1 MTLMDH
7 MADQWPYDTIT
18 KTYQEPQNMNSTHTT
33 CTVFAILATILIKFQ
48 FLTVAALMNC
58 DDFWQ
63 SAEHVLMDGRPL
75 LAMASVT
82 ASSSRLLPPG
92 NLQQIH
98 FERFD
103 PFLTF
108 LSSGFFH
115 QFSSASYC
123 VDIFFNLPID
133 LWNKTFCL
141 WLFKTTQ
148 FLVWRWVQI
157 SVCVSVRFVV

>member
-1 MTLMDH
+1 MT
-7 MADQWPYDTIT
+7 DQWPYDTIT
-18 KTYQEPQNMNSTHTT
+18 KTYEKPQNMNSSNTA
-33 CTVFAILATILIKFQ
+33 CVVFAILATILIKFQ

-108 LSSGFFH
+108 LTSGFFPI
-115 QFSSASYC
+115 SSASYC
-123 VDIFFNLPID
+123 VDIFWIYLQ
-133 LWNKTFCL
+133 TFGIKNSVSDSWKLLSFWCDT
-141 WLFKTTQ
+141 WYG
-148 FLVWRWVQI
+148 FLG
-157 SVCVSVRFVV
+157 VRIWEW

>member
-1 MTLMDH
+1 MT
-7 MADQWPYDTIT
+7 DQWPYDTIT
-18 KTYQEPQNMNSTHTT
+18 KTYQEPQNMNASHTT

-103 PFLTF
+103 PFLRFLVQQNTALFSTF
-108 LSSGFFH
+108 LRS
-115 QFSSASYC
+115 
-123 VDIFFNLPID
+123 
-133 LWNKTFCL
+133 
-141 WLFKTTQ
+141 
-148 FLVWRWVQI
+148 
-157 SVCVSVRFVV
+157 SVRHRRDISTFLDILTVYTMKTIYFLNAYHLGW

>member
-18 KTYQEPQNMNSTHTT
+18 KTYQEPQNMNSSRTT

-108 LSSGFFH
+108 LSSVFFINFPQLH
-115 QFSSASYC
+115 TAW
-123 VDIFFNLPID
+123 IFFLNLPID
-133 LWNKTFCL
+133 LWNKTF

-148 FLVWRWVQI
+148 FLVWRWVRI
-157 SVCVSVRFVV
+157 SVCE

>member
-1 MTLMDH
+1 MNMEEEFFSLQHLPNIWCLRFFKVRPNMKYCWRTTWLTNG
-7 MADQWPYDTIT
+7 QWPYDTIT
-18 KTYQEPQNMNSTHTT
+18 KTYQEPQNMNSSHTT
-33 CTVFAILATILIKFQ
+33 WTVFAILATILIKFQ

-108 LSSGFFH
+108 LFSGIF
-115 QFSSASYC
+115 QASSASYC
-123 VDIFFNLPID
+123 VDIFQID
-133 LWNKTFCL
+133 L
-141 WLFKTTQ
+141 
-148 FLVWRWVQI
+148 
-157 SVCVSVRFVV
+157 

>member
-1 MTLMDH
+1 MT
-7 MADQWPYDTIT
+7 DQWPYDTIT
-18 KTYQEPQNMNSTHTT
+18 KRYEKPKNMNSSNTA
-33 CTVFAILATILIKFQ
+33 CVVFAILATILIKFQ
-48 FLTVAALMNC
+48 FLTVAARMNC

-103 PFLTF
+103 PFLRFLVQQNTALFSTF
-108 LSSGFFH
+108 LRS
-115 QFSSASYC
+115 
-123 VDIFFNLPID
+123 
-133 LWNKTFCL
+133 
-141 WLFKTTQ
+141 
-148 FLVWRWVQI
+148 
-157 SVCVSVRFVV
+157 SVRSSVTGVTYQLFSIFWRFIPWKPYIFWMHII

>member
-1 MTLMDH
+1 MDH
-7 MADQWPYDTIT
+7 MADQWPSDTIT
-18 KTYQEPQNMNSTHTT
+18 KTYQEPQNMNSSRTT

-108 LSSGFFH
+108 LSSGFFINFPQLH
-115 QFSSASYC
+115 SAW
-123 VDIFFNLPID
+123 IFFLIY
-133 LWNKTFCL
+133 LETFGIKLSVSDSSKLLSFWCDAGY
-141 WLFKTTQ
+141 K
-148 FLVWRWVQI
+148 FL
-157 SVCVSVRFVV
+157 CVRLVV